1 MKANQKFLGDLRQ
14 EKNAYAQLVSGL
26 IAFFLIIGI
35 GIMIFYKVNDSYT
48 ISDTAG
54 AQAKNNTSDMFN
66 TVINLM
72 PIIGLVIIAGII
84 IGIISRGFGKTSGG
98 GGL

>member
-1 MKANQKFLGDLRQ
+1 MKANRKFMEFKQ

-35 GIMIFYKVNDSYT
+35 GVMIFYKVNDSYT
-48 ISDTAG
+48 ISDPAG

-72 PIIGLVIIAGII
+72 PIIGLVLIAGII
-84 IGIISRGFGKTSGG
+84 ISIISGGFGKTRG